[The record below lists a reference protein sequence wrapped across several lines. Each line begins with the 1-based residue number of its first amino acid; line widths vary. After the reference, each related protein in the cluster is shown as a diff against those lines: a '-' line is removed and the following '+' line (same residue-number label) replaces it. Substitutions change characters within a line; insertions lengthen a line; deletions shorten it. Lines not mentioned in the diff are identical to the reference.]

1 MLPVLSQQ
9 IRDLT
14 ADAARSAR
22 PHAPVR
28 RTETAPA
35 AATHR
40 SPGAARR
47 ALAAALRRSADRLA
61 PAIE

>member
-1 MLPVLSQQ
+1 VLPVLTNQ

-14 ADAARSAR
+14 ADFTRSAR

-28 RTETAPA
+28 PQATAPA
-35 AATHR
+35 AARR